1 MTYCFAKS
9 LTNNGLAYCQFGTG
23 QALVLIHGV
32 GLCSESWFPMV
43 DALKNEFRVTLVDL
57 PGHGQSQPLAV
68 AQNTAS
74 LSDYTKLIEQACREL
89 QLQDFI
95 VGGHSLGALIAI
107 EMASNSENSIGGL
120 LALNAIHQRSDSA
133 LAAVQQRALTLQ
145 DSQEIVG
152 VEQTI
157 SRWFTDS
164 PSPAMHD
171 FAELCRRWLKAN
183 TIEAY
188 AAAYHTFANT
198 RGPED
203 QVLSRIDCPA
213 LFITGLYDLN
223 SSASMSQALANRIPE
238 AEYKIIADA
247 AHMLPLT
254 HANEVSAALSAWY
267 SQWFD
272 TQNRIASNSREMR
285 L

>member
-1 MTYCFAKS
+1 MTYSFAKS
-9 LTNNGLAYCQFGTG
+9 LTSHGLAYCQFGSG
-23 QALVLIHGV
+23 QPLLLIHGV

-43 DALKNEFRVTLVDL
+43 EALKKVFRITLVDL
-57 PGHGQSQPLAV
+57 PGHGQSSPLAV
-68 AQNTAS
+68 APNSAS
-74 LSDYTKLIEQACREL
+74 LSDYANSIEQLCRDLDLDE
-89 QLQDFI
+89 FI

-107 EMASNSENSIGGL
+107 EMAANQKTSIGGL
-120 LALNAIHQRSDSA
+120 LALNAIHERSDDA
-133 LAAVQQRALTLQ
+133 LAAVQQRASTLQ

-164 PSPAMHD
+164 PSPAMCD
-171 FAELCRRWLKAN
+171 FAERCRSWLRAN
-183 TIEAY
+183 TIEGY

-198 RGPED
+198 RGPDD
-203 QVLSRIDCPA
+203 QSLSRINCPA
-213 LFITGLYDLN
+213 LFITGLHDRN
-223 SSASMSQALANRIPE
+223 SSAAMSQSLATRISG

-254 HANEVSAALSAWY
+254 HANAVSAAISAWY
-267 SQWFD
+267 AQCFGK
-272 TQNRIASNSREMR
+272 QNRFESKSSEMR